1 MKQYFRLLSL
11 TVLGFLLI
19 SVKSFGQN
27 NRETEFNNI
36 GWYAFF
42 GNFKLD
48 DKWSIH
54 GEFQWRRTDWIT
66 NPQQNLYRMGVN
78 YKIHPQVTFRVG
90 YAFIDTFNYGDQ
102 PIAANG
108 IRFPENRLY
117 QMAIINNPIG
127 KFNLT
132 HRFMLEQR
140 WVGRSLDP
148 NATKADESVF
158 LKRFRYMFRGDIPL
172 AGPTLEDKEPY
183 LAIYDEIM
191 IGFGENVNQN
201 IFDQNRL
208 GILGGYRFSGSFRVE
223 GGYFN
228 QIVQFGRLVNGKNY
242 FQNNQGLIINS
253 YFNF

>member
-1 MKQYFRLLSL
+1 MTQSIKLLPL
-11 TVLGFLLI
+11 TLLVFFLVLGNGF
-19 SVKSFGQN
+19 SQN
-27 NRETEFNNI
+27 NRETEYNSI

-42 GNFKLD
+42 GNYKID
-48 DKWSIH
+48 DKWSLH
-54 GEFQWRRTDWIT
+54 GEFQWRRVDWIT
-66 NPQQNLYRMGVN
+66 NPQQNLYRVGVN

-102 PIAANG
+102 PLAGNG
-108 IRFPENRLY
+108 IRFPEHRLY
-117 QMAIINNPIG
+117 QMALINNPIG
-127 KFNLT
+127 KVLLS

-158 LKRFRYMFRGDIPL
+158 LNRIRYMFRADLPL
-172 AGPTLEDKEPY
+172 KGPSLEDKEPY
-183 LAIYDEIM
+183 LAVYDEVF
-191 IGFGENVNQN
+191 IGFGKNVNQN

-208 GILGGYRFSGSFRVE
+208 GILAGYRFSGSVRIE

-228 QIVQFGRLVNGKNY
+228 QILQFGRLVNGKNY

-253 YFNF
+253 FFNF

>member
-1 MKQYFRLLSL
+1 MKHSLNSLSL
-11 TVLGFLLI
+11 TGLIFLFFTV
-19 SVKSFGQN
+19 SVFGQN
-27 NRETEFNNI
+27 NRQTENNTI

-42 GNFKLD
+42 ANYKLD

-66 NPQQNLYRMGVN
+66 NPQQNLYRMGIN

-102 PIAANG
+102 PLAGNG
-108 IRFPENRLY
+108 IRFPEHRAY

-127 KFNLT
+127 KVNLT

-148 NATKADESVF
+148 NATKADEYVH
-158 LKRFRYMFRGDIPL
+158 LNRIRYMFRADIPL
-172 AGPTLEDKEPY
+172 VGPSLEDKEPY
-183 LAIYDEIM
+183 LAVYDEIM
-191 IGFGENVNQN
+191 IGFGKNVNQN
-201 IFDQNRL
+201 VFDQNRL
-208 GILGGYRFSGSFRVE
+208 GILAGYRFSGNFRIE

-242 FQNNQGLIINS
+242 FQNNKGLIINS